1 LTFMTYLF
9 HQGMVVVGLPYTFQG
24 QQKVDEVTGCSP
36 YGASTIAGGRGN
48 GPPRKQSSTV
58 PIFKEST
65 PQRLPLSSA
74 RLELWRGTKPTED
87 FMLQTDVLKPFWEAN
102 LRSVAT
108 DLRDEHQRYQ
118 QAEVAIA
125 LLLLDS

>member
-1 LTFMTYLF
+1 
-9 HQGMVVVGLPYTFQG
+9 
-24 QQKVDEVTGCSP
+24 
-36 YGASTIAGGRGN
+36 
-48 GPPRKQSSTV
+48 
-58 PIFKEST
+58 
-65 PQRLPLSSA
+65 
-74 RLELWRGTKPTED
+74 
-87 FMLQTDVLKPFWEAN
+87 MLQTDVLKPFWEAN